1 MLEQDL
7 RQFELDL
14 IELPDGKS
22 AIFDYP
28 SLNTIQMAK
37 KAKGIASGQK
47 FCLKIEADYEGLR
60 ITKVRHHGYV
70 NVRDTISALRC
81 GQRVRIKGEFA
92 TLMSLQRITAD
103 HASPGRSIFKCEIEG
118 ACTIVSKYDA
128 TRPIEAQQLE
138 TIYLEEL
145 KDKARRQEFASP

>member
-7 RQFELDL
+7 LQFERDL
-14 IELPDGKS
+14 IALLDGKS

-37 KAKGIASGQK
+37 KAKGFASAHR
-47 FCLKIEADYEGLR
+47 LSIKIEADYEGLR

-70 NVRDTISALRC
+70 NVRDTIGALRC

-92 TLMSLQRITAD
+92 TLNSLSRITAEYTKP
-103 HASPGRSIFKCEIEG
+103 ARSKFKCEIEG
-118 ACTIVSKYDA
+118 SCTIVSKYDA
-128 TRPIEAQQLE
+128 THPIEAQQLE